1 MGSVGFGCVK
11 NENFYDIAWFGKRGI
26 VKNTDLKVNR
36 S

>member
-1 MGSVGFGCVK
+1 MASVGFGCVQMK
-11 NENFYDIAWFGKRGI
+11 IYYDIAWFGKRGI